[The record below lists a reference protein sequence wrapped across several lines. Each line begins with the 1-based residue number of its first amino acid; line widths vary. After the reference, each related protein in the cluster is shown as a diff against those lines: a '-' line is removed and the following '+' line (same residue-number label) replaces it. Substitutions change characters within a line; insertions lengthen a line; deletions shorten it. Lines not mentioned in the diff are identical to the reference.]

1 MDRVPDWPG
10 GQVLAKGVD
19 MSQTPTSIEQPALF
33 SSRGQPSLRIEG
45 IAHVPAG
52 AQHAPVVILCHPQP
66 ASSDMRD
73 PLTVLLAR
81 RLADAGMIA
90 LRFNFR
96 GVGKSQGQQSD
107 GRMEPLDLAGAIDY
121 TLALPGA
128 DASKV
133 CVVGHAF
140 GAYIALVYA
149 PYDLRIRTIVAV
161 SLPMYRMAAGLPK
174 AFERPKLFVTGEF
187 DEICPLFKLEP
198 FVEQL
203 KGPKGIKVIVGA
215 RHLMRDYEE
224 AALTTIMKYIKT
236 WAEMPGV

>member
-1 MDRVPDWPG
+1 MSG
-10 GQVLAKGVD
+10 LQAKGVD
-19 MSQTPTSIEQPALF
+19 MSQSPASTEQSVLF
-33 SSRGQPSLRIEG
+33 PSRGQPSFRMEG
-45 IAHVPAG
+45 IAHMPARVE
-52 AQHAPVVILCHPQP
+52 HAPVVILCHPQP

-73 PLTVLLAR
+73 SLTTLLAR
-81 RLADAGMIA
+81 RLAETGLIA

-121 TLALPGA
+121 ALAQPGA
-128 DASKV
+128 DTTKV
-133 CVVGHAF
+133 CVVGHGF
-140 GAYIALVYA
+140 GAYIALLYA
-149 PYDLRIRTIVAV
+149 PYDARIRTVVAI
-161 SLPMYRMAAGLPK
+161 SLPMYRVASGLPK

-203 KGPKGIKVIVGA
+203 KGPKGIKMIVGA

-224 AALTTIMKYIKT
+224 AALTTILKYIKT